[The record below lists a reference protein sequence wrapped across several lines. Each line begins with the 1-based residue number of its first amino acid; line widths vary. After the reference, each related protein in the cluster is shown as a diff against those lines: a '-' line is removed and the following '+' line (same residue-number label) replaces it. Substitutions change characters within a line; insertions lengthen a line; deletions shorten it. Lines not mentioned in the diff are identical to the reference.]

1 MKQFMQVLR
10 FEFLN
15 YAKSKVFIIL
25 TVLIVLVVGVVLSFP
40 RITQLI
46 GSQEEEQPPAD
57 RPVLAVQAVDNA
69 QQAVDYLAA
78 ALPDYQVQP
87 VQTGED
93 VNQGVRNGT
102 YEAAVILDAP
112 LSYRYVTVSVSLTD
126 TLPSRVDTAMA
137 ELYRLQALEQA
148 GVTAQQAQEI
158 LTAQPQQQVVQ
169 LGTDQMQ
176 KFFYTY
182 ILMLLLYMAIILYGQ
197 LVASGVAAE
206 KSSRAME
213 LLITSVR
220 PTNLIFGKIMGAGL
234 AGLTQLVVILAAAF
248 GFYNLNRTYW
258 EGNAVIA
265 SIFDMPLGIML
276 YTVLFFVLGFFL
288 YAFLFGALASL
299 ADRSEDVNTLVL
311 PANFLFLIAFFV
323 VFYSMMSGEVDAPL
337 MVACSYIPFTS
348 PMAMF
353 TRIAIG
359 NPQAWEI
366 VLSVAILILS
376 VFAVGKLSAAIYRVG
391 VLLYGKPP
399 RMRELLGM
407 LRARR

>member
-176 KFFYTY
+176 NFFYTY

>member
-57 RPVLAVQAVDNA
+57 RPVLAVQAEDNA

-176 KFFYTY
+176 NFFYTY

-248 GFYNLNRTYW
+248 GFYNLNCTYW
-258 EGNAVIA
+258 EGNAIIA

>member
-176 KFFYTY
+176 NFFYTY

-248 GFYNLNRTYW
+248 GFYNLNCTYW
-258 EGNAVIA
+258 EGNAIIA

>member
-57 RPVLAVQAVDNA
+57 RPVLAV
-69 QQAVDYLAA
+69 QAVDYLAA

-176 KFFYTY
+176 NFFYTY

>member
-176 KFFYTY
+176 NFFYTY

-258 EGNAVIA
+258 EGNAIIA

>member
-176 KFFYTY
+176 NFFYTY

-258 EGNAVIA
+258 EGNAIIA

-391 VLLYGKPP
+391 VLLYGNPP